1 MRTAI
6 VGVGNLLMRDDGV
19 GVHVAHELSDRPLP
33 GPVEVIDAGTSAEA
47 AFALGSVE
55 RVIVVDAAALGGS
68 PGTVYR
74 LTADDALAAEGL
86 RTCHDLGLV
95 GTLRAAA
102 GPDAPEILV
111 LGVEPKEIGW
121 GVGLSWEVAAAV
133 SKVIELVNAE
143 LKGAQCF

>member
-19 GVHVAHELSDRPLP
+19 GVHVARELSDCPLP
-33 GPVEVIDAGTSAEA
+33 EGVDVIDAGTSADA
-47 AFALGSVE
+47 AFALGAAE
-55 RVIVVDAAALGGS
+55 RVVVVDAAALGGT

-74 LTADDALAAEGL
+74 LSLDDAIAAEGL

-102 GPDAPEILV
+102 GADAPEILV
-111 LGVEPKEIGW
+111 LGVEPKEIDW
-121 GVGLSWEVAAAV
+121 GVGLSQEVSAAV
-133 SKVIELVNAE
+133 SKVIEIVSAE